1 MLFEE
6 LLSLH
11 TLGNIVHPVPLT
23 VIESVLAII
32 FLIIILISIGLL
44 KLKVFLL
51 DCFNIVFKVL
61 NECEL
66 GRIMIWACVQA
77 RVDH

>member
-1 MLFEE
+1 MLLEE

-11 TLGNIVHPVPLT
+11 TLGNIVHPVPLS
-23 VIESVLAII
+23 VVESVLAII
-32 FLIIILISIGLL
+32 FLIVIQISIGLL

-66 GRIMIWACVQA
+66 GRIMIWAGIQA
-77 RVDH
+77 RVNH

>member
-11 TLGNIVHPVPLT
+11 TLGNIVHPVPLS
-23 VIESVLAII
+23 VIESVLTIK
-32 FLIIILISIGLL
+32 FLIIILISVGLL
-44 KLKVFLL
+44 KLEVFLL
-51 DCFNIVFKVL
+51 NSFNIVFKVL

-66 GRIMIWACVQA
+66 GRIMIRAGVKA
-77 RVDH
+77 RVNH